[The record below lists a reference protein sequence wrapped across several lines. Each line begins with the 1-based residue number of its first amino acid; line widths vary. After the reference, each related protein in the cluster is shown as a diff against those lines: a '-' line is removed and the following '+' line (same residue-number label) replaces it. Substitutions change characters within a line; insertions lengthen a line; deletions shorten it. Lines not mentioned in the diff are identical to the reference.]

1 MIIGNATNVIYNGA
15 TVESVIYNGSVV
27 WPTAAPGPVPY
38 SWSASG
44 YTEVGTASAYNV
56 CMPLNVRSFG
66 WLTDT
71 AAADTAVI
79 SGLPLSG
86 AKYWAYS
93 SQGAYNMSKSSTDGS
108 SLQTAA
114 THKNLMFDFTALCT
128 GRYVDE
134 TYYRCITQ
142 LQLKTPFVN
151 GVVSGGSITSVIDN
165 HLTSSASSYNNYWN
179 DISGSFHATAKSAKL
194 VTTGTASF
202 VALLDVSASGDYHTY
217 RGHAGMT
224 ATWSGSGVYVP

>member
-71 AAADTAVI
+71 AAANTAVI

-93 SQGAYNMSKSSTDGS
+93 SQGAYNISKYSVEGS
-108 SLQTAA
+108 SFQIAA
-114 THKNLMFDFTALCT
+114 SHKNLMFDFTALCT

-134 TYYRCITQ
+134 TYYRCITK
-142 LQLKTPFVN
+142 LQLNPPYVN
-151 GVVSGGSITSVIDN
+151 GAVSGGGFTSIIDN
-165 HLTSSASSYNNYWN
+165 HLTSAASSYNTYWN
-179 DISGSFHATAKSAKL
+179 DISGSFHATAKSAKII
-194 VTTGTASF
+194 TISSSF
-202 VALLDVSASGDYHTY
+202 SVAFLDVSASGDSYTY

-224 ATWSGSGVYVP
+224 ANWSASGVYVP